1 MKKYQ
6 KIFEKGKK
14 EEEPPM
20 MNDLH
25 ANNEI
30 EPEQQRYTAKTP
42 KQVETVI
49 LSGMKFRGDIQGS
62 HNLFLNGEF
71 DGTID
76 LNALLFVGQSGKLV
90 GEVKAERVII
100 EGEVQGTITANEKI
114 ELREGGKCKGDI
126 LAPSVMISDKAF
138 FQGQVTMTVDSDKDK
153 AAFVESGPI
162 QKPFMKENEQSKIT
176 VVDAKTAGPVDN
188 EDMSEEAK
196 LRRRKMMLTN
206 EK

>member
-6 KIFEKGKK
+6 KMFEKGKK
-14 EEEPPM
+14 EDEPTM
-20 MNDLH
+20 MNDLSV
-25 ANNEI
+25 NSELDSPKQGYMN
-30 EPEQQRYTAKTP
+30 KSP

-49 LSGMKFRGDIQGS
+49 LAGMQFRGDIKGS

-71 DGTID
+71 DGTVD
-76 LNALLFVGQSGKLV
+76 LNALLFVGQSGRLT

-100 EGEVQGTITANEKI
+100 EGEVEGTVTANEKI

-138 FQGQVTMTVDSDKDK
+138 FQGQVTMTNTEDRS
-153 AAFVESGPI
+153 ESSTATGT
-162 QKPFMKENEQSKIT
+162 FSQSSLRRESESPKIT
-176 VVDAKTAGPVDN
+176 VVDSSDVGQS
-188 EDMSEEAK
+188 EDEDDSDEAK
-196 LRRRKMMLTN
+196 QRRRKLSLTN